1 MGVMNME
8 SELVEKGEE
17 VYRKRK
23 EKWER
28 LYLNKIYFRKAGPC
42 AATTYLF

>member
-23 EKWER
+23 EKK
-28 LYLNKIYFRKAGPC
+28 NGSVFI
-42 AATTYLF
+42 